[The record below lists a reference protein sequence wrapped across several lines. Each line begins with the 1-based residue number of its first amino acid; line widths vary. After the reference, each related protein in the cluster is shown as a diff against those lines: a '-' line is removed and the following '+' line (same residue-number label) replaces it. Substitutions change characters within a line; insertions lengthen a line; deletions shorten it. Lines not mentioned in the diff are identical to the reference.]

1 MTTPTQ
7 LIVCLFEG
15 DTQADTARQAIQQLA
30 QANHDL
36 KLANIAVVRK
46 DATGKISLY
55 ETRDANHNKLIS
67 QSPIESVDAAI
78 EMGMMEST
86 GPFGFALYALID
98 EIVALV
104 TGAVAK
110 IVDFGFP
117 DSTLR
122 EIGAGLEDGKSA
134 LITLVRQKDAAL
146 VTDELSKQ
154 GGIPIQQTVAT
165 EIIEKLGAKKV

>member
-15 DTQADTARQAIQQLA
+15 DTQADTARLAVQQLA
-30 QANHDL
+30 QANHAL
-36 KLANIAVVRK
+36 KLVNIAVVRK
-46 DATGKISLY
+46 DSAGKISLY
-55 ETRDANHNKLIS
+55 ETRDPNHNQLIN

-117 DSTLR
+117 DLALR

-134 LITLVRQKDAAL
+134 LITLVRQDDTAVVTDAL
-146 VTDELSKQ
+146 VKQ
-154 GGIPIQQTVAT
+154 GGVLTQQTIAV
-165 EIIEKLGAKKV
+165 ELIEKLMAKKG